1 MATTIGDVAR
11 KARVSTATVSRV
23 LAGHGRARPE
33 TRDRVFEAA
42 RELGYRPS
50 GVARSL
56 RQRATRTLGLIVT
69 DIENPFFPQLVRA
82 VEDAA
87 RDLGYAILLCNAA
100 DDPEREA
107 GYLDL
112 LVDRW
117 VDGVVIAASS
127 LGGRHREWLADAQLP
142 IVLVNSTD
150 PQIGLPSIASDNHAG
165 GALAATHLVGLGHER
180 FGLIT
185 APPRNTDGPD
195 RLAGARD
202 ALGAAGID
210 GDLVL
215 VASDEAG
222 VAGGERAAAD
232 ILGRDRRITAL
243 VAYND
248 LMAIGAMRAVRAAGL
263 RIPSD
268 VCVVGFDNVDLAGY
282 VDPPLTTVAQAT
294 SKMGHWAVT
303 QLATELADR
312 ASARA
317 GDGVQAAGEI
327 AVQRPAPHVILPV
340 WLEVRGST
348 GPAPRGGAVAG

>member
-1 MATTIGDVAR
+1 MATTIADVAR
-11 KARVSTATVSRV
+11 RARVSTATVSRV
-23 LAGHGRARPE
+23 LAGRGRARPE
-33 TRDRVFEAA
+33 TRERVFEAA
-42 RELGYRPS
+42 RDLGYRPS

-87 RDLGYAILLCNAA
+87 RDLGYAILLCNAD
-100 DDPEREA
+100 DDPERESA
-107 GYLDL
+107 YLEL

-127 LGGRHREWLADAQLP
+127 LGGRHREWLVDAQLP

-150 PQIGLPSIASDNHAG
+150 LQIGLSTIASDNYAG
-165 GALAATHLVGLGHER
+165 GALAARHLAELGHTR
-180 FGLIT
+180 FGLIA
-185 APPRNTDGPD
+185 APPRNIDGPA

-202 ALGAAGID
+202 TLAAAGID
-210 GDLVL
+210 DDRVL
-215 VASDEAG
+215 VATDDAG
-222 VAGGERAAAD
+222 VAGGERAAAE
-232 ILGRDRRITAL
+232 ILGRDAGVTAL

-248 LMAIGAMRAVRAAGL
+248 LMAIGAMRAIRAAGR

-268 VCVVGFDNVDLAGY
+268 VSVVGFDNVDLSAY

-294 SKMGHWAVT
+294 SEMGHWAVT
-303 QLATELADR
+303 QLAAELADR
-312 ASARA
+312 ATARTGG
-317 GDGVQAAGEI
+317 GDATPDGE
-327 AVQRPAPHVILPV
+327 RGPAHVVLPV

-348 GPAPRGGAVAG
+348 GPAPG